1 MARTVLHE
9 TFHWNDELCE
19 CAYQFGE
26 NGYLVMDGSTGRI
39 QCSRLITP
47 PVQGPQS
54 RLRLSFRVVLGHRYD
69 IAFYDPDDRR
79 IIHCRIGPDGTVLFA
94 SGQSWITAPGHYL
107 TFAYGIPANDR
118 AIRSDPNTRD
128 SDETTFSF
136 DRFDFAKGSF
146 RFTSDVARTS
156 MSDAFIRSATEISR
170 IELSTPKAE
179 LGSVLRLRNY
189 SHELGEEVLEADEF
203 RWHWQPVRAPEE
215 GYAYDHISPTS
226 LFPKDYRWLQ
236 TVTQYG
242 WVKVRFPKTYK
253 GQLEYS
259 LKTPDIERESALLL
273 EEWHPTVEQGC
284 RAHTGIVRGA
294 FFCAGPEEGYSDVA
308 RTRFF
313 RDRLFY
319 FAQPVPQPN
328 RVYRIKAAWDPT
340 GYRIRIDDEEM
351 SLDANP
357 VFPFEIKNK
366 PYEGIDAFTLHPG
379 MHGTRLSLWQ
389 KLRGDTLPDRLP
401 QPHVAYWGD
410 IRITDLSDET

>member
-9 TFHWNDELCE
+9 TFHWNDDLCE
-19 CAYQFGE
+19 CAYKFGE
-26 NGYLVMDGSTGRI
+26 NGYLVMDGSAGRI
-39 QCSRLITP
+39 RCSRLITP
-47 PVQGPQS
+47 PIQGPQA

-69 IAFYDPDDRR
+69 ISFYDPDDRR
-79 IIHCRIGPDGTVLFA
+79 IIHCRIGPDGTVRFA
-94 SGQSWITAPGHYL
+94 SGQSGITAPGHYL

-128 SDETTFSF
+128 SDETTFTF
-136 DRFDFAKGSF
+136 DRFDFSKGSF
-146 RFTSDVARTS
+146 RFNSDVARTS
-156 MSDAFIRSATEISR
+156 MSDAFIRAATEISR
-170 IELSTPKAE
+170 IELSTPEAE
-179 LGSVLRLRNY
+179 PGSVLRLRNY
-189 SHELGEEVLEADEF
+189 SHDLGEKVLEYDEF
-203 RWHWQPVRAPEE
+203 RWHWQPMCAPQA

-259 LKTPDIERESALLL
+259 LKTPDVDRESALLL

-294 FFCAGPEEGYSDVA
+294 FFCAGPEESYSDVA
-308 RTRFF
+308 QTRFF

-319 FAQPVPQPN
+319 FAQPVPEPD
-328 RVYRIKAAWDPT
+328 RVYRIRTAWDLN
-340 GYRIRIDDEEM
+340 GYRIWIDDEEM
-351 SLDANP
+351 SFDGNP
-357 VFPFEIKNK
+357 IFPFEMKNK
-366 PYEGIDAFTLHPG
+366 PYEGIDTFTLHPG
-379 MHGTRLSLWQ
+379 MHGTRLSHLQ
-389 KLRGDTLPDRLP
+389 RDRGETLPIRLP

-410 IRITDLSDET
+410 IRITDRSDHG

>member
-1 MARTVLHE
+1 MARTMLHE

-26 NGYLVMDGSTGRI
+26 NGYLVMDGSAGRI

-47 PVQGPQS
+47 PIQGPQS

-128 SDETTFSF
+128 SDETTFTF
-136 DRFDFAKGSF
+136 DQFEFARGSF

-156 MSDAFIRSATEISR
+156 ISDAFIRAATEISR

-179 LGSVLRLRNY
+179 PGSVLRLRSY
-189 SHELGEEVLEADEF
+189 SHEVAEKVLEADEF
-203 RWHWQPVRAPEE
+203 RWHWQPVRAPEA

-242 WVKVRFPKTYK
+242 WVKVRFPKTCK

-284 RAHTGIVRGA
+284 RAHTGIVRGG

-328 RVYRIKAAWDPT
+328 QVYRIRTAWDPA
-340 GYRIRIDDEEM
+340 GYRIWIDDEEM
-351 SLDANP
+351 SLQGNP
-357 VFPFEIKNK
+357 VFPFEMKNK
-366 PYEGIDAFTLHPG
+366 PYEGIDTFTLHPG
-379 MHGTRLSLWQ
+379 MHGTRLSLLQ
-389 KLRGDTLPDRLP
+389 KLRGDTLLDRLP

-410 IRITDLSDET
+410 FRITDLSDER